1 MKSLSEVP
9 CRWTGDYKKLPESVY
24 YYEWCN
30 VDCRWQL
37 CINDVSSRY
46 EDYKNQTPLMAPCL
60 RLMGIQKIFESL
72 DVQNDDIHYT
82 GCLGSNQ
89 GYV

>member
-1 MKSLSEVP
+1 MNDVMQIV
-9 CRWTGDYKKLPESVY
+9 DDNYKY
-24 YYEWCN
+24 IY
-30 VDCRWQL
+30 
-37 CINDVSSRY
+37 DVSSRY

-89 GYV
+89 GYVQILVAMKNV